1 MGHNLTEEAVEEVIG
16 RTAGDVPEPGETSS
30 EGSPE
35 EPTPQATPEP
45 TGEDAIAFIEM
56 VNVGVVVGVSKLR
69 RIDLSKEVMELTR
82 FTEQDK
88 EQLRPYA
95 PYAAPYLHKMAE
107 HSEKF
112 MALVFCGIGVMTI
125 GSRMKTLAEIQQKQI
140 QTKDEE
146 KVMNPNNWKPAEE
159 ETPWK
164 AGEST

>member
-1 MGHNLTEEAVEEVIG
+1 MGHHLTEEAVEAVIERQGDIPEV
-16 RTAGDVPEPGETSS
+16 GDTSS

-35 EPTPQATPEP
+35 EPTPQPTPEP
-45 TGEDAIAFIEM
+45 SGEDAIAFIEM

-69 RIDLSKEVMELTR
+69 RMDLSKEVMELTR

-112 MALVFCGIGVMTI
+112 MALVFCGIGVLTI
-125 GSRMKTLAEIQQKQI
+125 GARMKTLAEIQQKQI

-146 KVMNPNNWKPAEE
+146 TIMNPNNWKPAEE

-164 AGEST
+164 AGEPT